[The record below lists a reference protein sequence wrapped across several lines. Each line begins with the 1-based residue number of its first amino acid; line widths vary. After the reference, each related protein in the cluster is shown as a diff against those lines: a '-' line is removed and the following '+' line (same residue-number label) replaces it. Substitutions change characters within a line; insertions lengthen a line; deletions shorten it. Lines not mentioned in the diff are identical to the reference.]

1 MNADLPENPS
11 AYTSMSGVAQAFSQT
26 LSDTRELSGPLAGL
40 PVPADL
46 TPLTCTWLA
55 SMSRSAERS
64 TVAPAAG
71 ELDDVAAARLEE
83 SAVEGLA
90 RCRGRRAGVGVAS
103 VRRHEQVRG

>member
-46 TPLTCTWLA
+46 TPITCTWLA
-55 SMSRSAERS
+55 SMSRSDERS

-71 ELDDVAAARLEE
+71 WNVTAEVIA
-83 SAVEGLA
+83 
-90 RCRGRRAGVGVAS
+90 GRFAIEPAEYVPPAS
-103 VRRHEQVRG
+103 STT